1 LARFVTQSAISTYD
15 LDVKRADELSFE
27 LTRAVLTQISP
38 DEVPM
43 VDALGLEF
51 VEAASAPHGG
61 DGALGFD
68 VESLS
73 YAVAASSCAVLVKDY
88 LIELAK
94 AAATELGKSL
104 ASEQGPSLVKALRR
118 KRGAEKD
125 KQPTSSVH
133 LDPAEIN
140 EVRKRAFAHAQ
151 RIGMDEAK
159 ATLLADALAGSL
171 AVTG

>member
-1 LARFVTQSAISTYD
+1 
-15 LDVKRADELSFE
+15 
-27 LTRAVLTQISP
+27 
-38 DEVPM
+38 M

-68 VESLS
+68 VASLS
-73 YAVAASSCAVLVKDY
+73 MAVAASSCAVLVKDY
-88 LIELAK
+88 LLELAK

-104 ASEQGPSLVKALRR
+104 AAEQGPNLIKGLVKALRR
-118 KRGAEKD
+118 KRGAEIEKD
-125 KQPTSSVH
+125 KAKPTAPAVQ
-133 LDPAEIN
+133 LDPAEIT
-140 EVRKRAFAHAQ
+140 EVRKRALAHAQ
-151 RIGMDEAK
+151 RIGLDEAK

>member
-1 LARFVTQSAISTYD
+1 MQ
-15 LDVKRADELSFE
+15 RADELSFE
-27 LTRAVLTQISP
+27 LTRAVLEQVSP
-38 DEVPM
+38 EEVPM

-68 VESLS
+68 VASLS
-73 YAVAASSCAVLVKDY
+73 MAVAASSCAVLVKDY

-104 ASEQGPSLVKALRR
+104 AAEQGPNLIKSLVKALRR

-125 KQPTSSVH
+125 KPPTTAVQ
-133 LDPAEIN
+133 LDPAEIS